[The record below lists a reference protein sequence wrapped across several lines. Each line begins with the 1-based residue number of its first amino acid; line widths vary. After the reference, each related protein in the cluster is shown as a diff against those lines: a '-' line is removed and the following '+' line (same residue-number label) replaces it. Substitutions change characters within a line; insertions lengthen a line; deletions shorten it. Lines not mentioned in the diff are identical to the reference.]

1 MVQKRVTLNEEK
13 KLRMGDT
20 NCSKE
25 NRQREGSS
33 WTRTKKR
40 NICTCCP
47 VGTGMPSHRNR
58 IEYKANHLPSHFM
71 TLFFYRIGKSIVSL
85 VLYLSQQ
92 MNDQTGI
99 IFMMLITAQYIYTS
113 TITEFHSN

>member
-33 WTRTKKR
+33 
-40 NICTCCP
+40 
-47 VGTGMPSHRNR
+47 
-58 IEYKANHLPSHFM
+58 
-71 TLFFYRIGKSIVSL
+71 
-85 VLYLSQQ
+85 
-92 MNDQTGI
+92 
-99 IFMMLITAQYIYTS
+99 
-113 TITEFHSN
+113 

>member
-1 MVQKRVTLNEEK
+1 MVQKRATLNEEK

-33 WTRTKKR
+33 RTRTKKR

-71 TLFFYRIGKSIVSL
+71 TLFFIGLEKALL
-85 VLYLSQQ
+85 VLS
-92 MNDQTGI
+92 
-99 IFMMLITAQYIYTS
+99 YIC
-113 TITEFHSN
+113 HNK